1 MLTQAQ
7 IAEFR
12 ERGFLQAGRIMSDE
26 QADRLRARLMEVME
40 GRGQAQPE
48 RIGGWGEEL
57 KVIQIFNIWAADDL
71 F

>member
-40 GRGQAQPE
+40 GRGQAQPG
-48 RIGGWGEEL
+48 RAAIGSPCSAMPTAMAS
-57 KVIQIFNIWAADDL
+57 QS
-71 F
+71 